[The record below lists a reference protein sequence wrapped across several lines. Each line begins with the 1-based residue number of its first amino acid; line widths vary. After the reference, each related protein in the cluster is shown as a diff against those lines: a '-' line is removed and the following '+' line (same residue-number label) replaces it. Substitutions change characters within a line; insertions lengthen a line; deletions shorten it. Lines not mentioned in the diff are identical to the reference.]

1 MRIISQDGRT
11 DLPYESVALFAEDNI
26 IMAESLNRERI
37 YVMAEYDSE
46 ETAMSV
52 LNELREDVSF
62 ITAVKECGVIVD
74 DDHDRYRLAS
84 QRMILA
90 TSMGKIFGDLYYV
103 FPKEKMV

>member
-1 MRIISQDGRT
+1 MRIISQDRST
-11 DLPYESVALFAEDNI
+11 ELPYDSVALFVEDNI

-37 YVMAEYDSE
+37 YVMAEYGSE

-52 LNELREDVSF
+52 LNELRENVSF
-62 ITAVKECGVIVD
+62 ITAVKECGEIVD
-74 DDHDRYRLAS
+74 DYHDRYRLAS
-84 QRMILA
+84 QRMIFA

>member
-11 DLPYESVALFAEDNI
+11 DLPYDGIALFVNDNV
-26 IMAESLNRERI
+26 IMAESLNRERM

-52 LNELREDVSF
+52 LNELRENVSF
-62 ITAVKECGVIVD
+62 ITAVKECGAIVD

>member
-11 DLPYESVALFAEDNI
+11 DLPYDGIALFAEDNI
-26 IMAESLNRERI
+26 ILAESLNRERI

-52 LNELREDVSF
+52 LNELRENVSF
-62 ITAVKECGVIVD
+62 VTAVKECGAIVD
-74 DDHDRYRLAS
+74 DDHDRYRLARR
-84 QRMILA
+84 RMILA